1 MTAHILHPAILLFF
15 PAAMALAGSMD
26 LFTMTI
32 PNRLS
37 LALAVGY
44 IVFAFAVG
52 VAPMVI
58 LLNLSC
64 GLAVLA
70 LTFALFSLGWIGGGD
85 AKLAAATAIWLG
97 WSLML
102 DYSLTAAVYGGVLT
116 IALIIA
122 RRTHLPLFLS
132 GQAWIAR
139 LHDAKSGVPYG
150 IALAAAG
157 IMVYPQTPLWQAL
170 SIS

>member
-26 LFTMTI
+26 
-32 PNRLS
+32 
-37 LALAVGY
+37 
-44 IVFAFAVG
+44 
-52 VAPMVI
+52 
-58 LLNLSC
+58 
-64 GLAVLA
+64 
-70 LTFALFSLGWIGGGD
+70 
-85 AKLAAATAIWLG
+85 
-97 WSLML
+97 L

>member
-1 MTAHILHPAILLFF
+1 MAPQLIYPAILLFF

-32 PNRLS
+32 PNRLT
-37 LALAVGY
+37 LALAIGY
-44 IVFAFAVG
+44 VILAAALG
-52 VAPMVI
+52 VAPQTI

-64 GLAVLA
+64 GAAVLIV
-70 LTFALFSLGWIGGGD
+70 TFTLFSLGWIGGGD
-85 AKLAAATAIWLG
+85 AKLAAATAMWMG
-97 WSLML
+97 WSVLL

-116 IALIIA
+116 VALILG
-122 RRTHLPLFLS
+122 RRVHLSPWMS

-139 LHDAKSGVPYG
+139 LHDAKAGVPYG

-157 IMVYPQTPLWQAL
+157 IMVYPQTQMWRAL
-170 SIS
+170 AVH